1 MIFIWEYFLLPFILI
16 PIFETVISS
25 LKNMRLQLGFFL
37 LSAAFLLVISGCCY
51 SFTGGATVSGTYS
64 VSFFE
69 NKASIVNPSLSQT
82 FTEKLK
88 DKIRRESKLTMV
100 PEGGDFSFSGYI
112 SNYSVA
118 PVGIQN
124 GDQASLNR
132 LTITVNLKF
141 ENRKDSKQNF
151 EQQVS
156 QYSDFPGS
164 TSLAQVESALVD
176 EITDKLVQE
185 IMNRTVNNW

>member
-1 MIFIWEYFLLPFILI
+1 LLPFVLI
-16 PIFETVISS
+16 PIFETVIFS
-25 LKNMRLQLGFFL
+25 LKNMRWQHSLYLL
-37 LSAAFLLVISGCCY
+37 LSASLLVLSGCCY
-51 SFTGGATVSGTYS
+51 SFTGGGPVAGAKTYS

-88 DKIRRESKLTMV
+88 DKVRRESKLSMV
-100 PEGGDFSFSGYI
+100 PEGGDYSFSGYI
-112 SNYSVA
+112 NSYSVA
-118 PVGIQN
+118 PAGIQN

-132 LTITVNLKF
+132 LTITINLKF
-141 ENRKDSKQNF
+141 ENRLDSKQNF

-156 QYSDFPGS
+156 QFSDFPGS

-176 EITDKLVQE
+176 DITDKLVQE